1 MSDSTRKAVVTTLQV
16 QAAINRYETV
26 KAELS
31 GLPAVGLTFDKGAR
45 GKGFALYDPKDV
57 VVNSF
62 ETKEEA
68 LLHFTRWVEVAEA
81 VVLIQAERKARE
93 DAAPKT
99 TARKTAPKATEND
112 AA

>member
-1 MSDSTRKAVVTTLQV
+1 MSENGRKAVVTTLQV
-16 QAAINRYETV
+16 QNAINRYETV

-31 GLPAVGLTFDKGAR
+31 GTPAVGLVFDKGAR
-45 GKGFALYDPKDV
+45 GKGFALYAPDDS

-68 LLHFTRWVEVAEA
+68 LLHFTRWVEVAEE
-81 VVLIQAERKARE
+81 VVTIQATAKQTET
-93 DAAPKT
+93 KT
-99 TARKTAPKATEND
+99 TRKPAEKP

>member
-1 MSDSTRKAVVTTLQV
+1 MSESTSTRKAVVTTAQV

-31 GLPAVGLTFDKGAR
+31 GTPAVGLVFDKGAR

-57 VVNSF
+57 VVNTF

-68 LLHFTRWVEVAEA
+68 LLHFTRWVEVAEEI
-81 VVLIQAERKARE
+81 VLLQATAKQAET
-93 DAAPKT
+93 KT
-99 TARKTAPKATEND
+99 TRKPSEKP

>member
-1 MSDSTRKAVVTTLQV
+1 MSESTSTRKAVVTTAQV

-31 GLPAVGLTFDKGAR
+31 GTPAVGLVFDKGAR

-57 VVNSF
+57 VVNTF

-68 LLHFTRWVEVAEA
+68 LLHFTRWVEVAEEI
-81 VVLIQAERKARE
+81 VLLQATAKQTET
-93 DAAPKT
+93 KT
-99 TARKTAPKATEND
+99 TRKPAEKP